1 MYNYQIPKRYK
12 QFLLTIMLK
21 DHFKNP
27 GLVFYTPLFLGWT
40 VPVATIQTIVQQNH
54 VSYHSIWSPDII
66 NTSLS
71 HVPPPSQQRA

>member
-40 VPVATIQTIVQQNH
+40 DT
-54 VSYHSIWSPDII
+54 
-66 NTSLS
+66 L
-71 HVPPPSQQRA
+71 